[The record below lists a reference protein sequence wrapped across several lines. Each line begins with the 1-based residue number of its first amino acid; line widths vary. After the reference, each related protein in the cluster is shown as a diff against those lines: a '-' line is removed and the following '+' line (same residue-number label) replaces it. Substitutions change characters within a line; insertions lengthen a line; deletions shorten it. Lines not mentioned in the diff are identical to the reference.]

1 MLIKQIQKKMTTYF
15 VRKNMLLYIVKR
27 VISKCILSSLNTT
40 LCVNTLDTIDIM

>member
-15 VRKNMLLYIVKR
+15 VGKNMLLYIVKR
-27 VISKCILSSLNTT
+27 VISKCILSSLNT